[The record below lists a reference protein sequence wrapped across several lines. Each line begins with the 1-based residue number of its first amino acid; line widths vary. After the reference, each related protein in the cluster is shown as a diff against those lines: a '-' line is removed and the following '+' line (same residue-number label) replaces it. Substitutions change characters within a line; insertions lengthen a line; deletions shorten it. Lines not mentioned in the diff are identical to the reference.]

1 MKVLFTLLV
10 LVAIPEQP
18 GITAFRLPPLW
29 DYPDPFSIGKKE
41 VALQTKI
48 TTQEP
53 DELRNEKTTFLLPE
67 LILYF
72 KGK

>member
-10 LVAIPEQP
+10 LVAIPEQ
-18 GITAFRLPPLW
+18 GITAFRLPPLLE
-29 DYPDPFSIGKKE
+29 YPDPFSIGKKE
-41 VALQTKI
+41 EALQTKI
-48 TTQEP
+48 STQEP
-53 DELRNEKTTFLLPE
+53 DELRNEKTTFLPE